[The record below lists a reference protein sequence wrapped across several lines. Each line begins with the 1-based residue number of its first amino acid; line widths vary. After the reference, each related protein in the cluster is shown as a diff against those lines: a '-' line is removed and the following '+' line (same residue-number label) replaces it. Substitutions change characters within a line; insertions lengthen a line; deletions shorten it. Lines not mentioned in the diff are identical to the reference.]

1 MGLFNGKGC
10 RMQPWEKMDEWEKSL
25 WEKDSRRMRWVDL
38 GLSSGNLWGTF
49 DFMSHYY
56 PETMGPLCFRNGAFT
71 SMEADDIFRKEYRF
85 NYKYFQTSY
94 QRYAISGP
102 VYGEYEVDIPTLDD
116 YKELINRCRWEFSR
130 FESGRVDIVGK
141 SKGNQIKFCASEKK
155 FFDGYI
161 GGWTT
166 YNSRYAFCLYK
177 EYYPA
182 GLFRAGEW
190 RSHIGMKENV
200 NNVSCPVRLILRR
213 RYQ

>member
-1 MGLFNGKGC
+1 MGLFYYCGSS
-10 RMQPWEKMDEWEKSL
+10 MDEWEKRE

-49 DFMSHYY
+49 DFMSHYNY
-56 PETMGPLCFRNGAFT
+56 GTMGPLCFRNGAFT
-71 SMEADDIFRKEYRF
+71 TKEALDMFKKEFNF
-85 NYKYFQTSY
+85 NYKFFKTQY
-94 QRYAISGP
+94 QRHAGDLIF
-102 VYGEYEVDIPTLDD
+102 GEYEVDIPSFDD
-116 YKELINRCRWEFSR
+116 YKELIDRCRWEFSR
-130 FESGRVDIVGK
+130 SESGRVDIIGK
-141 SKGNQIKFCASEKK
+141 SYGNQIKFSASETK

-161 GGWTT
+161 GGWAT

-177 EYYPA
+177 EYRPA
-182 GLFRAGEW
+182 GLFRSGEW